1 MVRPSMVRP
10 GGAAR
15 RDRPSEVVRRSEV
28 GGTMGPMDT
37 DPTPVP
43 TVEGTSWGAD
53 AEWTAWLATGVGLA
67 VVAACYLVILVAYIR
82 IIQKAGYSG
91 WWVLVGLVPVLNLV
105 MFLVFAYSRWPV
117 LRENDLLRSQRGV
130 PRS

>member
-1 MVRPSMVRP
+1 MVRP
-10 GGAAR
+10 GGATR
-15 RDRPSEVVRRSEV
+15 RDRPSEVVRRGLG

-67 VVAACYLVILVAYIR
+67 VLAKPIMGVIYPGSHA
-82 IIQKAGYSG
+82 SG
-91 WWVLVGLVPVLNLV
+91 G
-105 MFLVFAYSRWPV
+105 
-117 LRENDLLRSQRGV
+117 
-130 PRS
+130 

>member
-1 MVRPSMVRP
+1 
-10 GGAAR
+10 
-15 RDRPSEVVRRSEV
+15 
-28 GGTMGPMDT
+28 MDT
-37 DPTPVP
+37 LLLRRPA
-43 TVEGTSWGAD
+43 TVDTTESTATD
-53 AEWTAWLATGVGLA
+53 WTDWLFGGVGL
-67 VVAACYLVILVAYIR
+67 VVLIGAYVVMLVAYIR